1 MSQNKL
7 SSEKSPYLIQHAHNP
22 VQWYPWGDEAFAKA
36 KTEDKPIFL
45 SIGYS
50 TCHWCHVMADESFE
64 EEATAKILNE
74 HFISIKVDREERPD
88 IDQVYMSYVMAATG
102 SGGWPMTVFMTP
114 EKKPFY
120 GGTYFPPEDKYGR
133 PGFKTLLLALHD
145 SWKEKRSEI
154 EESASSAVQFMQK
167 AEILEGEPTPL
178 TDDLLKEAAARYD
191 RGYDEEYAGFGRS
204 PKFPRSHVLSFI
216 LRVWKRTQ
224 EPKLLEIVEKTLD
237 AMARGGMYDQLGG
250 GFHRYSVDPQWR
262 IPHFEKMLYDQAI
275 LVETYLEAYQIT
287 QKKVYADTA
296 RETLDYVLSK
306 MTDKEGGFYSAED
319 ADSLDPITKDHKRE
333 GAFYVWKKEEIEKAL
348 PAKDA
353 ELFCRYYGIT
363 ADGNALSDPQ
373 QEFVRQ
379 NVLYISDRTL
389 SDVDRATIERSR
401 KILFPIREQKPAPH
415 LDDKILTDWNG
426 LMISAFA
433 SAGLIL
439 GDKKYTDAALK
450 AAEFIEAKL
459 IARDGSLLHRYRDND
474 AAITA
479 TLNDHAFLLHGYL
492 RLYEATT
499 DMKWLKNSKRSADQ
513 MLDRF
518 YDKNVGGF
526 YLTAH
531 DAEKL
536 IARTKELYDGA
547 LPSGNSVAV
556 LALLR
561 LGSMVGDRRYMEAAQ
576 LTLDLFSGALASDPT
591 NYPEMLMALD
601 YTIGPS
607 REVVLAYHKD
617 DAEAMSMRQ
626 EIFKYFAPNQV
637 VLYHVEGRKESLD
650 SISSFVKDKQ
660 AVSGRAAA
668 FICQNFTCQLPV
680 VGLDGL
686 KKGKHNDA

>member
-1 MSQNKL
+1 MYSNHL
-7 SSEKSPYLIQHAHNP
+7 AHEKSPYLIQHVHNP
-22 VQWYPWGDEAFAKA
+22 VDWYSWGDEAFAKA
-36 KTEDKPIFL
+36 AKEDKPIFL

-50 TCHWCHVMADESFE
+50 TCHWCHVMAHESFE

-114 EKKPFY
+114 DKKPFY

-133 PGFKTLLLALHD
+133 PGFKTLLLALNN

-154 EESASSAVQFMQK
+154 EESANSAVQFMQK
-167 AEILEGEPTPL
+167 AEASDGEPTPL

-275 LVETYLEAYQIT
+275 LVESYLEAYQIT

-319 ADSLDPITKDHKRE
+319 ADSLDPVTKDHKRE
-333 GAFYVWKKEEIEKAL
+333 GAFYVWRKEEIEKVL
-348 PAKDA
+348 PAQDA
-353 ELFCRYYGIT
+353 ELFCKYYGIT
-363 ADGNALSDPQ
+363 PDGNALSDPQ

-379 NVLYISDRTL
+379 NVLYITDRTL
-389 SDVDRATIERSR
+389 SDTDRATVERSR

-450 AAEFIEAKL
+450 AALFIEAKL

-499 DMKWLKNSKRSADQ
+499 DMKWLRNANRLADQ
-513 MLDRF
+513 MLERF

-561 LGSMVGDRRYMEAAQ
+561 LGSMLGDRRYTEAAQ
-576 LTLDLFSGALASDPT
+576 LTLDHFSGALASDPT

-601 YTIGPS
+601 YAIGPS
-607 REVVLAYHKD
+607 REVVLAYQKD
-617 DAEAMSMRQ
+617 DAEAMTMRQ
-626 EIFKYFAPNQV
+626 EIFKYFTPNQV

-668 FICQNFTCQLPV
+668 YICHNFTCQLPV